1 MNVSLTSHIILLL
14 ARPPCHSIWCTVPIS
29 LEGSSKKQ
37 VIAAKCFIL
46 KAYLLFLSSFWIWTS
61 QYLSFC
67 VCFSFVSLSCLRKHF
82 LLLSNTRQQSF
93 PDCSRGGTSDDD
105 HIKQH
110 WWPQGKGTWLGT
122 NMVQEVPYPKGKS
135 YEGTVCTFIQLPLHL
150 PDCSEQGRIMWD
162 HRDMVEC
169 YS

>member
-14 ARPPCHSIWCTVPIS
+14 ARPPCHSIWSTIPIS
-29 LEGSSKKQ
+29 LEGSSEKQ
-37 VIAAKCFIL
+37 VIAVKCFIL

-67 VCFSFVSLSCLRKHF
+67 VCFSFVLLSCLRKHF

-93 PDCSRGGTSDDD
+93 PDCSRGGTSVP
-105 HIKQH
+105 QY
-110 WWPQGKGTWLGT
+110 WWSQGQGTGLGT
-122 NMVQEVPYPKGKS
+122 HIVQEVSYPKGSHMKRLC
-135 YEGTVCTFIQLPLHL
+135 VPFIQLPLHL
-150 PDCSEQGRIMWD
+150 PDCREQGRLMWD
-162 HRDMVEC
+162 HRDMVGC